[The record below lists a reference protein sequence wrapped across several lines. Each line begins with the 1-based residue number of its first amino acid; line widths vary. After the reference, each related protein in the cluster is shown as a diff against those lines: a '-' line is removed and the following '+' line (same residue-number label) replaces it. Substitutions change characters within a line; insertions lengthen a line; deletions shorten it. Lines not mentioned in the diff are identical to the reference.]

1 MKKFNAAPWLALGL
15 CGLLVSCSSTPEMS
29 FGTGLDVPY
38 VQTPDAVAHAM
49 LKLAKV
55 RKGEMVIDLGCGDG
69 RIGLAA
75 VTDFGA
81 RTIGYDLDP
90 KRVAEARE
98 NALHAGVADRAHFEV
113 KNVLAADI
121 SQAHVV
127 VLYLF
132 PLLIQS
138 LRPRLQSELA
148 AGTRVVSHSFPI
160 PQWTADRTIVTDGR
174 TLYLYTVPTRLPLRM
189 R

>member
-1 MKKFNAAPWLALGL
+1 MKKFRTAPWLTVGL
-15 CGLLVSCSSTPEMS
+15 CGLLVSYHSTPEMG

-38 VQTPDAVAHAM
+38 VQTPETVAHAM
-49 LKLAKV
+49 LALARV

-98 NALHAGVADRAHFEV
+98 NALHAGVADKARFEV
-113 KNVLAADI
+113 RNVLAADI

-132 PLLIQS
+132 PLLIKS
-138 LRPRLQSELA
+138 LRPRLLSELG

-160 PQWTADRTIVTDGR
+160 PEWTPDRKVVADGR
-174 TLYLYTVPTRLPLRM
+174 TLYLYTVPVRAPLR
-189 R
+189 RR